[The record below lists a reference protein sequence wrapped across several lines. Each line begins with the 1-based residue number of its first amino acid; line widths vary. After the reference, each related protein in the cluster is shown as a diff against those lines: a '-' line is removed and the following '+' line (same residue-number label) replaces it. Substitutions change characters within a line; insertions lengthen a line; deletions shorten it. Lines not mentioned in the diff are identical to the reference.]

1 MVIYWIACYLIGTIL
16 TAWWVGKWRGTD
28 LRQER
33 SGNLGARN
41 AGAVLGKTAFF
52 ITFLGDASKAALA
65 VWLGRCLDFSPWAVA
80 FGGFAVVA
88 GHLFPFWLKGRG
100 GKGIAAFI
108 GASLFIA
115 PKLFLVMAI
124 GFAAALLLIRSA
136 TLAMLAGL
144 AAFAVFIIHSGEFPA
159 AWPLLAA
166 MALILR
172 KHVPDIKESFHNRFG
187 QS

>member
-16 TAWWVGKWRGTD
+16 TAWWVGKWKGKD
-28 LRQER
+28 LRLER

-52 ITFLGDASKAALA
+52 ITFVGDASKAALA
-65 VWLGRCLDFSPWAVA
+65 VWFGRYLEFGPWAVA

-88 GHLFPFWLKGRG
+88 GHLFPFWLRGRG
-100 GKGIAAFI
+100 GKGIAAFL

-136 TLAMLAGL
+136 TLAMLAGF
-144 AAFAVFIIHSGEFPA
+144 AAFAVFMIQTGEFPA

-166 MALILR
+166 MALISW

-187 QS
+187 QT